1 MASNLNI
8 QSMKPQLNKYAIVL
22 MLLIGVSGFCQNSS
36 DNETLINEND
46 LVTIDL
52 TSKVLVG
59 TSYII
64 NEFIPGKISNQN
76 RVYLMRYNAYK
87 DLMEMELESKRYYIP
102 LSTSYSVTFE
112 SLNKTY
118 QVLDYKEK
126 EITKKGLFVVVF
138 LGNEISLFLKEKIV
152 FFEEVVAKTG
162 YDKYVPPTL
171 KRVDD
176 KFYVV
181 FKNNTAIALPNKKKE
196 VISLFE
202 SKGSAIESYAKIN
215 NLGFKNREDL
225 IKIFKYYDT
234 LK

>member
-1 MASNLNI
+1 
-8 QSMKPQLNKYAIVL
+8 MKPQLNKYVIVL
-22 MLLIGVSGFCQNSS
+22 MLLISISGFCQNTSS
-36 DNETLINEND
+36 NEIFINTDNLI
-46 LVTIDL
+46 TIDL
-52 TSKVLVG
+52 TSKELVG
-59 TSYII
+59 TYYIN
-64 NEFIPGKISNQN
+64 NEFVPGKISNQKA
-76 RVYLMRYNAYK
+76 VYLMRYNAYK
-87 DLMEMELESKRYYIP
+87 DVIEMELNNKQYYFP
-102 LSTSYSVTFE
+102 LSTNYSVTFE
-112 SLNKTY
+112 SLNKIY

-138 LGNEISLFLKEKIV
+138 LGNEISLFLKEKIE
-152 FFEEVVAKTG
+152 FFEEVKPKTG

-181 FKNNTAIALPNKKKE
+181 FKNNPAIALPNKKKE

-202 SKGSAIESYAKIN
+202 SKGSAIESYAKLN

-225 IKIFKYYDT
+225 IKICKYYDT

>member
-1 MASNLNI
+1 
-8 QSMKPQLNKYAIVL
+8 MKPQLNKYAIVL
-22 MLLIGVSGFCQNSS
+22 MLLIGISGFCQNSS
-36 DNETLINEND
+36 SNEIFINTDNLIK
-46 LVTIDL
+46 IDL
-52 TSKVLVG
+52 TSKELVG
-59 TSYII
+59 TYYIN
-64 NEFIPGKISNQN
+64 NEFVPGKISNQKA
-76 RVYLMRYNAYK
+76 VYLMRYNAYK
-87 DLMEMELESKRYYIP
+87 DVMEMELNNKQYYFP
-102 LSTSYSVTFE
+102 LSTNYSVTFE
-112 SLNKTY
+112 SLNKIY

-138 LGNEISLFLKEKIV
+138 LGNEISLFLKEKIE

-181 FKNNTAIALPNKKKE
+181 FKNNPAIALPNKKKE

-225 IKIFKYYDT
+225 IKICKYYDT

>member
-1 MASNLNI
+1 
-8 QSMKPQLNKYAIVL
+8 MKPQLNKYAIVL
-22 MLLIGVSGFCQNSS
+22 MLLIGISGFCQNSGS
-36 DNETLINEND
+36 NEIFLNADNLIK
-46 LVTIDL
+46 IDL
-52 TSKVLVG
+52 TSKELVG
-59 TSYII
+59 TYYIN
-64 NEFIPGKISNQN
+64 NEFVPGKISNQKA
-76 RVYLMRYNAYK
+76 VYLMRYNAYK
-87 DLMEMELESKRYYIP
+87 DVMEMELNNKRYYFP
-102 LSTSYSVTFE
+102 LSTNYSVTFE

-138 LGNEISLFLKEKIV
+138 IGNEISLFLKEKIE
-152 FFEEVVAKTG
+152 FYEEVAAKTG

-181 FKNNTAIALPNKKKE
+181 FKNNPAIALPNKKKE

-215 NLGFKNREDL
+215 NLGFKNKEDL
-225 IKIFKYYDT
+225 IQIFKYYDT